1 MADAKSPRR
10 RVLSVGSVPELLAS
24 REAVLQSEG
33 YEVITTMKLQEAVAH
48 LRASNCAVL
57 VVCHSF
63 PEDARNALIHEYQ
76 KFCPRGRVAGI
87 SNMPVTH
94 FPKDVDALVYG
105 VEGPEVLMDAIAG
118 KAA

>member
-1 MADAKSPRR
+1 MPDAKSPRR

-33 YEVITTMKLQEAVAH
+33 YDVVTTMKTQEAAGYIRERNFSVF
-48 LRASNCAVL
+48 VI
-57 VVCHSF
+57 CHSF
-63 PEDARNALIHEYQ
+63 PEEARNTLIHEYR
-76 KFCPRGRVAGI
+76 KFCPRGRIVGI

-94 FPKDVDALVYG
+94 FPEDVDVLVYG
-105 VEGPEVLMDAIAG
+105 VEGPEALMEAIGG